1 MSKLYDEIAKV
12 AYELYEKRGR
22 GGGCHVDD
30 WLEAEKI
37 VMARHARSAEAEGK
51 PPKGVKP
58 KAPARAQKGK
68 ETESSA
74 GKAAP
79 KKRTVAKKAAAKKTV

>member
-1 MSKLYDEIAKV
+1 MNKVYDEIARV

-22 GGGCHVDD
+22 SEGCHFDD

-37 VMARHARSAEAEGK
+37 VLARYTKGAEK
-51 PPKGVKP
+51 PAKTVKKRAAVRTPKGKD
-58 KAPARAQKGK
+58 AAA
-68 ETESSA
+68 E

-79 KKRTVAKKAAAKKTV
+79 KKRTTAKKITTTRKTQ